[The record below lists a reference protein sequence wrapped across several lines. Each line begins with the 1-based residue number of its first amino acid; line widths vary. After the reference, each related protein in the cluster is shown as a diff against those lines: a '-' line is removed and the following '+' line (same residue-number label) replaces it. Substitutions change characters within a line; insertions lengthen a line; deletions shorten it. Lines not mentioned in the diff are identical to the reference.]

1 MTLDPH
7 DDGRDMTLDTIR
19 LGQGLGRSA
28 SARSLLTVLLLALLV
43 MAAPLAAQTSPAG
56 EPAKKAR
63 EPAKSFKPHAIF
75 LPVVYYTPETR
86 LALGAGGVLNYRLGL
101 NKEKTRPSS
110 LWILFVYTMNSQ
122 IQASLK
128 PEIYLPGNAFV
139 LNASLKYE
147 LFPQRFYG
155 IGNDVSASRAEVYT
169 PETKSLQLA
178 IKRRIFGNV
187 FGGLQYQFERTNIQ
201 KVEAGGLLSA
211 GGIVGSQGGVI
222 SGLGFSIN
230 WDNRDNVLYP
240 RRGSYLQFVAN
251 FYGQPVGSD
260 FDYKAW
266 WLDLRTYIPLGE
278 TNVLA
283 LQSFVRGMG
292 GTPPFYELSGLGGAY
307 MMRGIYSGMYR
318 DKSLLA
324 LQAEYRIHVWRR
336 LGVVG
341 FMGLGDVG
349 SGLGKIR
356 LDELK
361 YSFGGGLRYKVDK
374 REGTNIRLDYAW
386 GKGSTGLY
394 ITIQEAF

>member
-1 MTLDPH
+1 MTF
-7 DDGRDMTLDTIR
+7 DTIR
-19 LGQGLGRSA
+19 SGQGLGRVA
-28 SARSLLTVLLLALLV
+28 SARPALAVLLLPLFV
-43 MAAPLAAQTSPAG
+43 MATSLAAQTSPAG
-56 EPAKKAR
+56 EPAKKAP
-63 EPAKSFKPHAIF
+63 EPARSYKPHAIF

-101 NKEKTRPSS
+101 NKEETRPSS

-139 LNASLKYE
+139 LNATLKYE

-155 IGNDVSASRAEVYT
+155 IGNDVSASGAEVYT
-169 PETKSLQLA
+169 PETKSLQLSV
-178 IKRRIFGNV
+178 KRRIFGNV
-187 FGGLQYQFERTNIQ
+187 FGGLQYQIGKTNIQ

-222 SGLGFSIN
+222 SGAGFSIN
-230 WDNRDNVLYP
+230 WDNRDNVLFP

-251 FYGQPVGSD
+251 FYGKPVGSD
-260 FDYKAW
+260 FSYTAW

-283 LQSFVRGMG
+283 LQSLVRVMG

-307 MMRGIYSGMYR
+307 MMRGIYNGMYR
-318 DKSLLA
+318 DKALLA

-341 FMGLGDVG
+341 FMGWGDVG